1 MKLIKVIMSQLIG
14 YLSSSLLN
22 LKCEIEIVKLEIL
35 SQLVIVEVEGNSRSL
50 KDQCKL
56 ETFQILGCE
65 ISFRRLLQESYSS
78 TGWYKFYHIKYSKE
92 SLFM

>member
-35 SQLVIVEVEGNSRSL
+35 SQLV
-50 KDQCKL
+50 
-56 ETFQILGCE
+56 T
-65 ISFRRLLQESYSS
+65 
-78 TGWYKFYHIKYSKE
+78 
-92 SLFM
+92 LFPS